1 MKTEDEVK
9 IFQNIVHNFSIN
21 KISSIFMIEKHGA

>member
-9 IFQNIVHNFSIN
+9 IFQNIVHNSSIN
-21 KISSIFMIEKHGA
+21 KISFMIMIEKHGA